1 MLISL
6 VRNSVSFLDSLSKMN
21 AMEELQRGS
30 REPMWQVIQVGIVIP
45 PGGERQNRTAE
56 RMVTISG
63 IWMRAN
69 KKSSNKQRS
78 PFRSWMMRSLLSPW
92 QVEDSMFPYARS
104 VMRLVFVLIR
114 TFNAGEHWCCGSP
127 RESCHSRQQNEASAW
142 YGAC

>member
-6 VRNSVSFLDSLSKMN
+6 VRNSISFLDSLSKMN

-45 PGGERQNRTAE
+45 PGERGKIEQQIR
-56 RMVTISG
+56 RVTISR
-63 IWMRAN
+63 IRMRAN
-69 KKSSNKQRS
+69 KKSSNKRRS

-92 QVEDSMFPYARS
+92 QMEDCIFPYARS

-114 TFNAGEHWCCGSP
+114 TFAVGEHWYCGSR
-127 RESCHSRQQNEASAW
+127 RESCHSRWRNEASAW